1 MKKLLL
7 LAWIIT
13 LTIGAYGQGIDPVTD
28 GSTHNKS
35 KLEMATKTIGLNY
48 KLPKEYIATGRF
60 NLKDPPA
67 NPVELTRTTFGVIV
81 SKWIHEDKEC
91 IIFIRAAGT
100 NGGIN
105 KSIDDLPENVFS
117 WIRNSLKMG
126 YFNEKTT
133 DEQMEKLKK
142 IITIWTPQKS
152 KEVFNAHYVIT
163 YPIKEKKAVYQGK
176 YRHRLELIMT
186 KWGESLTVS
195 FLLTKKGNRHIDK
208 YIKDVEE
215 AFRFED

>member
-48 KLPKEYIATGRF
+48 KLPKEYFATGEF
-60 NLKDPPA
+60 YLKMPPA
-67 NPVELTRTTFGVIV
+67 NPTELLRTVFGTRA
-81 SKWIHEDKEC
+81 SKWIHEDQEC
-91 IIFIRAAGT
+91 ILFIDCAGT
-100 NGGIN
+100 ETTID
-105 KSIDDLPENVFS
+105 KSVDKLPENVFS
-117 WIRNSLKMG
+117 QIRNSLDMG
-126 YFNEKTT
+126 SAFKETT
-133 DEQMEKLKK
+133 DEQMEELKK
-142 IITIWTPQKS
+142 IITIWPSQKS
-152 KEVFNAHYVIT
+152 KEIFNAQYVIT
-163 YPIKEKKAVYQGK
+163 YPIEDKKAVYQDK
-176 YRHRLELIMT
+176 YRHRMDLIMV
-186 KWGESLTVS
+186 KWGKKLTVS
-195 FLLTKKGNRHIDK
+195 FLLTKKGYKHINK